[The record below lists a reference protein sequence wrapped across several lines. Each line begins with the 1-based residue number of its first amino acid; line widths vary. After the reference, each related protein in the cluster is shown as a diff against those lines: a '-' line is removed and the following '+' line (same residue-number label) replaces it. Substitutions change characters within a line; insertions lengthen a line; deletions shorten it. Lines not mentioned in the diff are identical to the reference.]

1 MNPAAQ
7 TGPLVGLVAVVLTV
21 VALAVSGRRREH
33 KGVDLG
39 MTLGLLAWMFF
50 LVWQARFSPQP
61 PGPIDEFIEHMGYQV
76 CVAAACALALAGAQ
90 VGRRLT
96 SLAWVVQVLGG
107 GGILLAW
114 SWSREDGWFRLWEA
128 SNWVIVGSLLATLA
142 TRWNAYRRE
151 KTVVI
156 ALTSVALLLY
166 CLFADFWH
174 HPTSRLATAGMFI
187 YPATL
192 LTLWFMVSAHLR
204 ARASMAMRGLGEQQR
219 RRIAQD
225 VHDGIGSR
233 LVAIIS
239 SLDPK
244 NPEHQVLALSLEQC
258 LLDLKITVDTL
269 SQDSP
274 CLTEGLA
281 MLRYRIQPSLT
292 RLNIHLHWDVEDHP
306 AFDRLAPL
314 CVTHSLRIAQEAA
327 ANVLRHSEA
336 RRLEVS
342 CRYDEQANEVRL
354 SLRDDG
360 RGMPPAGAPVR
371 EGRGLTGMQRRA
383 QDAGLRLTITSPAG
397 GGTAVQLGIPGP
409 VARTEPRRLLVAPAW
424 HQD

>member
-1 MNPAAQ
+1 MNLAAQ

-21 VALAVSGRRREH
+21 GALSVSGRRREH

-39 MTLGLLAWMFF
+39 MTLGLLAWMVF

-61 PGPIDEFIEHMGYQV
+61 PGAIDEFIEHMGYQL
-76 CVAAACALALAGAQ
+76 CVAAACGLALVGAQ
-90 VGRRLT
+90 ASHRLT
-96 SLAWVVQVLGG
+96 RLAWIVQVLGG
-107 GGILLAW
+107 GAILLAW
-114 SWSREDGWFRLWEA
+114 SWSGDDGWFQLWEA
-128 SNWVIVGSLLATLA
+128 SNWIIVGSLLGMLA
-142 TRWNAYRRE
+142 SRWSAYRRE
-151 KTVVI
+151 KTVAI
-156 ALTSVALLLY
+156 AIVSVALLLY

-204 ARASMAMRGLGEQQR
+204 ARASMAMRGFGEQQR

-244 NPEHQVLALSLEQC
+244 NPEHQSLALSLEQC

-269 SQDSP
+269 SQESL

-292 RLNIHLHWDVEDHP
+292 RLNVQLHWDVEDHP
-306 AFDRLAPL
+306 ALDRLAPL
-314 CVTHSLRIAQEAA
+314 SVTHSLRIVQEAA

-336 RRLEVS
+336 GRLEVS
-342 CRYDEQANEVRL
+342 CRYDEAANVARL
-354 SLRDDG
+354 TLRDDG
-360 RGMPPAGAPVR
+360 RGMPAPGAAVR

-383 QDAGLRLTITSPAG
+383 QEAGLQLTISSEPG
-397 GGTAVQLGIPGP
+397 GGTTVQLGIPGGP
-409 VARTEPRRLLVAPAW
+409 VSP
-424 HQD
+424 

>member
-1 MNPAAQ
+1 MSLAAQ

-21 VALAVSGRRREH
+21 GALSVSGRRREH

-39 MTLGLLAWMFF
+39 MTLGLLAWMVF

-61 PGPIDEFIEHMGYQV
+61 PGAIDEFIEHMGYQV
-76 CVAAACALALAGAQ
+76 CVAAACELALAGAQ
-90 VGRRLT
+90 VGSRLT
-96 SLAWVVQVLGG
+96 HLAWIAQVLGG
-107 GGILLAW
+107 GSILLAW
-114 SWSREDGWFRLWEA
+114 SWSGDDGWFKLWEA
-128 SNWVIVGSLLATLA
+128 TNWVIVGSLLAMLA
-142 TRWNAYRRE
+142 TRWSAYRRE
-151 KTVVI
+151 KTVAIGV
-156 ALTSVALLLY
+156 LSVALLLY

-204 ARASMAMRGLGEQQR
+204 ARASMAMHGLGEQQR

-281 MLRYRIQPSLT
+281 MLRYRVQPSLT

-306 AFDRLAPL
+306 ALDRLAPL
-314 CVTHSLRIAQEAA
+314 SVTHSLRIAQEAA

-336 RRLEVS
+336 RRLEVT
-342 CRYDEQANEVRL
+342 CRYDEQDNEVRL
-354 SLRDDG
+354 TLRDDG
-360 RGMPPAGAPVR
+360 RGMAAAGAAVR
-371 EGRGLTGMQRRA
+371 EGRGLRGMQRRA
-383 QDAGLRLTITSPAG
+383 QDAGLRLTITSEAG
-397 GGTAVQLGIPGP
+397 AGTTVQLGIPGP
-409 VARTEPRRLLVAPAW
+409 IAQTDARNPNRLPWTA
-424 HQD
+424 

>member
-1 MNPAAQ
+1 MNLAAQ

-21 VALAVSGRRREH
+21 GALSVSGRRREH

-39 MTLGLLAWMFF
+39 MSLGLLAWMVF

-61 PGPIDEFIEHMGYQV
+61 PGAIDEFIEHMGYQL
-76 CVAAACALALAGAQ
+76 CVAAACGLALAGAQ
-90 VGRRLT
+90 AGHRLPR
-96 SLAWVVQVLGG
+96 LAWVVQVLGG

-114 SWSREDGWFRLWEA
+114 SWTGDDGWFQLWEA
-128 SNWVIVGSLLATLA
+128 SNWVIVGSLLAMLA
-142 TRWNAYRRE
+142 ARWGAYRRE
-151 KTVVI
+151 KTVAI
-156 ALTSVALLLY
+156 AIVSAALLLY

-174 HPTSRLATAGMFI
+174 YPTSRLATAGMFI

-225 VHDGIGSR
+225 VHDGVGSR

-244 NPEHQVLALSLEQC
+244 NPEHQSLALSLEQC

-269 SQDSP
+269 SQESP

-292 RLNIHLHWDVEDHP
+292 RLGVQLHWDIEDHP

-314 CVTHSLRIAQEAA
+314 SVTHSLRIAQEAA

-342 CRYDEQANEVRL
+342 CRHDEEANLVRL
-354 SLRDDG
+354 TLRDDG
-360 RGMPPAGAPVR
+360 RGMPAPGAPVR

-383 QDAGLRLTITSPAG
+383 QEAGLQLAISSEPG
-397 GGTAVQLGIPGP
+397 GGTAVRVGIP
-409 VARTEPRRLLVAPAW
+409 VARPSL
-424 HQD
+424 